1 MPIYSRCHEDQD
13 SKYQGENKFWAP
25 RFPASHLF
33 GRKARSSIVDR
44 DFLFAKRTTLLTY
57 LDGERFSMHPSSNY
71 LLVYDADCGPC
82 RKFRGIVD
90 FIDRYNR
97 LDYISLRE
105 ADELGLLNSIAPDQR
120 HKSFHIVSP
129 TGHVLSG

>member
-1 MPIYSRCHEDQD
+1 
-13 SKYQGENKFWAP
+13 
-25 RFPASHLF
+25 
-33 GRKARSSIVDR
+33 
-44 DFLFAKRTTLLTY
+44 
-57 LDGERFSMHPSSNY
+57 MHPSSNY

-82 RKFRGIVD
+82 RKFRGLVD
-90 FIDRYNR
+90 YIDRYHR

-129 TGHVLSG
+129 TGHVLSGSVAILSLLELFPLGSLYSSVVRSAPLGKR